1 MYTARRRVQL
11 KAIKSDWKPQ
21 LGWRVSISTSPPTPT
36 PPFLFRSAT
45 ALCRCLPSFAQS
57 RAPLRHPSIP
67 SSTPHMGAHV
77 QPAYVRQVRQ
87 LFGGMAGST
96 GKEWVEKLGPCL
108 FGDLLGHHASVVVW
122 AQLKLMSY
130 FILLFLWWKNIPPP
144 HPETAI
150 GLFMSRNRREREQL
164 ECQRCFFTYK

>member
-1 MYTARRRVQL
+1 MYTARRQVQL

-21 LGWRVSISTSPPTPT
+21 LGRRVSISTSPPTPT

-67 SSTPHMGAHV
+67 SSAPHMGAHV

-87 LFGGMAGST
+87 LFGGEHRKRVGGEIRSLSVWRSAGTSRVSRCLSAI
-96 GKEWVEKLGPCL
+96 KANELFHFVVSLVEKHSPT
-108 FGDLLGHHASVVVW
+108 
-122 AQLKLMSY
+122 
-130 FILLFLWWKNIPPP
+130 PP
-144 HPETAI
+144 
-150 GLFMSRNRREREQL
+150 RNCDRTLYVEE
-164 ECQRCFFTYK
+164 